1 MQPWEWLGMRL
12 SKIFFFNAGFWK
24 HVNVHLFK
32 KTGGRWRGRGGGR
45 ENLNFTLKMI
55 KIHLGVCMTDR

>member
-24 HVNVHLFK
+24 HVNVHLFD
-32 KTGGRWRGRGGGR
+32 GGAVERQRGREGK
-45 ENLNFTLKMI
+45 T
-55 KIHLGVCMTDR
+55 